1 MKHSLLTICTIV
13 ALLSDIASQ
22 AQFGPPEM
30 VQSVPGSFQLS
41 DLTAG
46 DLNNDGFIDLFG
58 RKTNRIGFY
67 ENEGEGQFKQ
77 ASVLIQAPSTIT
89 RYVVFDSDN
98 DGDLDILLSTSDEVL
113 LYENEIVTASLVQT
127 ISGGAKMLELFDFN
141 EDGFQ
146 DVVIYFGTS
155 LSIYLNDGAGG
166 LILSG
171 DTDLSPFLYANAIKS
186 MAFTDYNDDD
196 HTDIIFT
203 TAFSSPFF
211 ESFAAYML
219 NNGDNT
225 FSAYVN
231 LDAGTDIKAVG
242 VKVVDFDVDGDED
255 ILLLFSHLN
264 YDTDDGCGVGESVLL
279 LLEKADSAYYE
290 QSDLVISIFQEISQ
304 LHVNDMNN
312 DGFPDIVLNYIELE
326 EYAEKCISYPYG
338 AMVVFNNGD
347 GTITDDVY
355 YAPSGMG
362 NNYSN
367 FGERVV
373 IADVSGNGFDDIVF
387 SETGSIRPP
396 IYVVNSGLTSGNNTE
411 SYYLYDAPNTKKL
424 FTGELNGDN
433 QTEILLWSK
442 ELTKDFLMTY
452 DRTGSSEYISEKSF
466 LNFCSSMDMGD
477 FNGDGLSDMVFVQ
490 KVNSNHTVVVR
501 INNGSGSWIE
511 EIIFANNIS
520 KEVFASDLNN
530 DGKAEV
536 VVVQK
541 NGPQQSYSIYSRTD
555 SGTYEELGNT
565 FTVQGWFASVSF
577 GDVNGDGFNDMSVIK
592 GSNSILV
599 LISDGNGAFMEEI
612 ILPYGEPTSFLQHK
626 QMDLNQDGF
635 ADVVV
640 WNESGSV
647 SIRQFQNNGDGSF
660 SNPINVKPAGTY
672 NRFVAF
678 GDLYNN
684 GVPQMV
690 FLSNTDELTWKD
702 NDGNGNFGNEVTIL
716 DGTLATSAKYITMGD
731 FNGDGATDIALA
743 RSSSGNL
750 YSSSFIDE
758 VLMLPSYIV
767 PGTTVNGFVYFD
779 ENENGV
785 FDEGDLPASY
795 IPVGVVDNDAL
806 TYSLPNGQYFIANL
820 TAGPVSITPML
831 DEILWTVT
839 SSPAVY
845 EIELTEDNNYSASN
859 IDFGIA
865 PLVAVDSLSLD
876 LSFGNLRCNESFV
889 TWITIEN
896 NGTTAAPSLFTVN
909 IDPATEYLSSFPA
922 DPTIV
927 GNTLG
932 FEVPAILPF
941 EQYQIQLVLL
951 GPDEQLTGDTLD
963 FGVVLSN
970 LEGEV
975 FDSLTYSSVVACAFD
990 PNDKLESNGWTENG
1004 FVLEGGRLEYTIRFQ
1019 NTGNDVAMN
1028 VRLEDELSGD
1038 LDWSTFE
1045 AVSWSHEPLIQ
1056 LSSLGE
1062 LVVFFSDIMLPDSGA
1077 SWIDSQGYFKFNILP
1092 VANLPVGA
1100 VINNTAGIFFDF
1112 NEPVI
1117 TNTTVNTIYSC
1128 EGLAEFTFSDETLCE
1143 GQEVELVS
1151 EQPWITA
1158 YNWSVNA
1165 EPSGTDSLLTLADL
1179 SAGSFVVMLVA
1190 ENALCS
1196 ETHQEEI
1203 DIFPNP
1209 LAPEIMQNE
1218 SELFVENIFENYQ
1231 WYFEGEVIE
1240 GANESAYMPGTNEG
1254 LYSVMVFSENGCSSD
1269 SETYLYIISSTGSLS
1284 QNNISVFPIPSTGV
1298 VYIDFGGIFAP
1309 DSRVLLTD
1317 LSGRILMATNIN
1329 GSRLEWNL
1337 DQLSGGVYLL
1347 QLYEG
1352 GDLRHTRKILLG
1364 D

>member
-1 MKHSLLTICTIV
+1 
-13 ALLSDIASQ
+13 
-22 AQFGPPEM
+22 
-30 VQSVPGSFQLS
+30 
-41 DLTAG
+41 
-46 DLNNDGFIDLFG
+46 
-58 RKTNRIGFY
+58 
-67 ENEGEGQFKQ
+67 
-77 ASVLIQAPSTIT
+77 
-89 RYVVFDSDN
+89 
-98 DGDLDILLSTSDEVL
+98 
-113 LYENEIVTASLVQT
+113 
-127 ISGGAKMLELFDFN
+127 
-141 EDGFQ
+141 
-146 DVVIYFGTS
+146 
-155 LSIYLNDGAGG
+155 
-166 LILSG
+166 
-171 DTDLSPFLYANAIKS
+171 
-186 MAFTDYNDDD
+186 
-196 HTDIIFT
+196 
-203 TAFSSPFF
+203 
-211 ESFAAYML
+211 
-219 NNGDNT
+219 
-225 FSAYVN
+225 
-231 LDAGTDIKAVG
+231 
-242 VKVVDFDVDGDED
+242 
-255 ILLLFSHLN
+255 
-264 YDTDDGCGVGESVLL
+264 
-279 LLEKADSAYYE
+279 
-290 QSDLVISIFQEISQ
+290 
-304 LHVNDMNN
+304 
-312 DGFPDIVLNYIELE
+312 
-326 EYAEKCISYPYG
+326 
-338 AMVVFNNGD
+338 
-347 GTITDDVY
+347 
-355 YAPSGMG
+355 
-362 NNYSN
+362 
-367 FGERVV
+367 
-373 IADVSGNGFDDIVF
+373 
-387 SETGSIRPP
+387 
-396 IYVVNSGLTSGNNTE
+396 
-411 SYYLYDAPNTKKL
+411 
-424 FTGELNGDN
+424 
-433 QTEILLWSK
+433 
-442 ELTKDFLMTY
+442 
-452 DRTGSSEYISEKSF
+452 
-466 LNFCSSMDMGD
+466 
-477 FNGDGLSDMVFVQ
+477 
-490 KVNSNHTVVVR
+490 
-501 INNGSGSWIE
+501 
-511 EIIFANNIS
+511 
-520 KEVFASDLNN
+520 
-530 DGKAEV
+530 
-536 VVVQK
+536 
-541 NGPQQSYSIYSRTD
+541 
-555 SGTYEELGNT
+555 
-565 FTVQGWFASVSF
+565 
-577 GDVNGDGFNDMSVIK
+577 
-592 GSNSILV
+592 
-599 LISDGNGAFMEEI
+599 
-612 ILPYGEPTSFLQHK
+612 
-626 QMDLNQDGF
+626 
-635 ADVVV
+635 
-640 WNESGSV
+640 
-647 SIRQFQNNGDGSF
+647 
-660 SNPINVKPAGTY
+660 
-672 NRFVAF
+672 
-678 GDLYNN
+678 
-684 GVPQMV
+684 
-690 FLSNTDELTWKD
+690 
-702 NDGNGNFGNEVTIL
+702 
-716 DGTLATSAKYITMGD
+716 
-731 FNGDGATDIALA
+731 
-743 RSSSGNL
+743 
-750 YSSSFIDE
+750 
-758 VLMLPSYIV
+758 
-767 PGTTVNGFVYFD
+767 
-779 ENENGV
+779 
-785 FDEGDLPASY
+785 
-795 IPVGVVDNDAL
+795 
-806 TYSLPNGQYFIANL
+806 
-820 TAGPVSITPML
+820 ML
-831 DEILWTVT
+831 DETLWTVT

-845 EIELTEDNNYSASN
+845 EIELAEDNNFSASN

-865 PLVAVDSLSLD
+865 PLIEVDSLSLD

-927 GNTLG
+927 GNTLE
-932 FEVPAILPF
+932 FEVPSILPF

-1028 VRLEDELSGD
+1028 VRLEDELSED

-1165 EPSGTDSLLTLADL
+1165 EPSGTNSLLTLADL
-1179 SAGSFVVMLVA
+1179 SVGSFVVMLVA

-1352 GDLRHTRKILLG
+1352 VDLRHTRKILLG